1 MQTDRDLKEST
12 VTLFKLKQYTP
23 SDIRALEDA
32 EIEMASGAKFQ
43 TYDFGVLGT
52 LWLGEGCAAWS
63 MSTTDEQGFFSTQ
76 TEGYCP
82 PN

>member
-1 MQTDRDLKEST
+1 VTQFES
-12 VTLFKLKQYTP
+12 KQELQK
-23 SDIRALEDA
+23 DIRTLEDA

-63 MSTTDEQGFFSTQ
+63 MTTTDDQGFFSTQ
-76 TEGYCP
+76 YEGYCP
-82 PN
+82 PK

>member
-1 MQTDRDLKEST
+1 MTQ
-12 VTLFKLKQYTP
+12 FKSKQETT
-23 SDIRALEDA
+23 SAFRALEAA
-32 EIEMASGAKFQ
+32 EIEAASGAKFE

-76 TEGYCP
+76 TQGYCP
-82 PN
+82 PK

>member
-1 MQTDRDLKEST
+1 MIQFKSKPESE
-12 VTLFKLKQYTP
+12 
-23 SDIRALEDA
+23 IRALEAA
-32 EIEMASGAKFQ
+32 EIEMASGAKFE

-76 TEGYCP
+76 YAGYCP
-82 PN
+82 PK